1 MAILDRP
8 MFQRPLTRE
17 QLSRYGLPAFANGG
31 VVVQKFADGKEVK
44 IPPGY
49 QYNQGPNQQTVGGS
63 TLMERYQDPKSF
75 SELQA
80 YGEQKGLGDLERRI
94 AELERIIANPD
105 YYGEEQVAAAKA
117 ELPKLKAELTQK
129 DKTISTEENSTPV
142 PEDIKKAKTPQQLR
156 EALLNEESQ
165 LTDEKIKAKQEEMQD
180 NLTLTEDKEQ
190 LTKLE
195 KLVKERSALY
205 KKMLGDPKE
214 GLKYQGLL
222 QLAQFGLNLASAKGG
237 NFAEKIANSA
247 KDPLQ
252 TFAALGQEA
261 IKDERAID
269 MLAIK
274 GAEEELGRTQKPG
287 TFGQL
292 VQDLINSKGLSPE
305 KAAEEA
311 TRIYEQKSGKTI
323 AEMKDERYS
332 ELLALYTQELGEVDK
347 AVNAADAQI
356 KKEFGTGMFLEQDS
370 KETVETGG
378 NIVEIDSDAEFESLA
393 PGTQYRNKGETQVRV
408 K

>member
-8 MFQRPLTRE
+8 MFQRPLTKD
-17 QLSRYGLPAFANGG
+17 QLRAYGIPAFANGG
-31 VVVQKFADGKEVK
+31 IVVQKFANGREVT

-49 QYNQGPNQQTVGGS
+49 QYDDKALGQTTGS
-63 TLMERYQDPKSF
+63 PTAMETVMDPKSYTPMV
-75 SELQA
+75 EKYA
-80 YGEQKGLGDLERRI
+80 KKGVTNLEGRI
-94 AELERIIANPD
+94 ATLERIIANPE
-105 YYGEEQVAAAKA
+105 YYGEDKVAEAQA
-117 ELPKLKAELTQK
+117 ELPKLKAELAERKATTGSEEQK
-129 DKTISTEENSTPV
+129 IEATSTPV
-142 PEDIKKAKTPQQLR
+142 PEDIKKAKTTTELK
-156 EALLNEESQ
+156 EAILKGKGPGQDEIIEEKTTSV
-165 LTDEKIKAKQEEMQD
+165 TDTLGEPEKQRLSD
-180 NLTLTEDKEQ
+180 
-190 LTKLE
+190 LE
-195 KLVKERSALY
+195 SLVRERSDLY
-205 KKMLGDPKE
+205 KKILGDPRE
-214 GLKYQGLL
+214 GLKQQGLL

-252 TFAALGQEA
+252 AFATLGREA
-261 IKDERAID
+261 MKDERAID
-269 MLAIK
+269 MIAIK

-332 ELLALYTQELGEVDK
+332 ELLVLYEKELGV
-347 AVNAADAQI
+347 VNDAIEAADAQI

-370 KETVETGG
+370 TTTTTPTSTEEVIK
-378 NIVEIDSDAEFESLA
+378 ID
-393 PGTQYRNKGETQVRV
+393 
-408 K
+408 

>member
-8 MFQRPLTRE
+8 MFQRPLTKD
-17 QLSRYGLPAFANGG
+17 QLRAYGIPAFANGG
-31 VVVQKFADGKEVK
+31 IVVQKFANGREVT

-49 QYNQGPNQQTVGGS
+49 QYDDKALGQTTGS
-63 TLMERYQDPKSF
+63 PTAMETVMDPKSYTPMV
-75 SELQA
+75 EKYA
-80 YGEQKGLGDLERRI
+80 KKGVTNLEGRI
-94 AELERIIANPD
+94 ATLERIIANPE
-105 YYGEEQVAAAKA
+105 YYGEDKVAEAQA
-117 ELPKLKAELTQK
+117 ELPKLKAELAERKATTGSEEQK
-129 DKTISTEENSTPV
+129 IEATSTPV
-142 PEDIKKAKTPQQLR
+142 PEDIKKAKTTTELK
-156 EALLNEESQ
+156 EAILKGKGPGQDEIIEEKTTSV
-165 LTDEKIKAKQEEMQD
+165 TD
-180 NLTLTEDKEQ
+180 TLGAPE
-190 LTKLE
+190 
-195 KLVKERSALY
+195 KERLSDLESLVRERSDLY
-205 KKMLGDPKE
+205 KKILGDPRE
-214 GLKYQGLL
+214 GLKQQGLL

-252 TFAALGQEA
+252 AFATLGREA
-261 IKDERAID
+261 MKDERAID
-269 MLAIK
+269 MIAIK

-332 ELLALYTQELGEVDK
+332 ELLALYTEELGEVDK
-347 AVNAADAQI
+347 AVTAADAQI

-370 KETVETGG
+370 TTTTTPTNTEEVIK
-378 NIVEIDSDAEFESLA
+378 ID
-393 PGTQYRNKGETQVRV
+393 
-408 K
+408 

>member
-8 MFQRPLTRE
+8 MFQRPLTKD
-17 QLSRYGLPAFANGG
+17 QLRAYGIPAFANGG
-31 VVVQKFADGKEVK
+31 IVRMQTGGDPSGLFTPGGTGQKIKEAKEAQPKIMLSDVMGTTSATASIESQIRRLETLIANKKASNPDADTSAEEAK
-44 IPPGY
+44 
-49 QYNQGPNQQTVGGS
+49 
-63 TLMERYQDPKSF
+63 L
-75 SELQA
+75 
-80 YGEQKGLGDLERRI
+80 
-94 AELERIIANPD
+94 AELKKELIETGQEAVKDIA
-105 YYGEEQVAAAKA
+105 
-117 ELPKLKAELTQK
+117 
-129 DKTISTEENSTPV
+129 TPV
-142 PEDIKKAKTPQQLR
+142 PEDIRTAKTTTELK
-156 EALLNEESQ
+156 EAILKGKGPGQDEIIEEKTTSV
-165 LTDEKIKAKQEEMQD
+165 TD
-180 NLTLTEDKEQ
+180 TLGAPE
-190 LTKLE
+190 
-195 KLVKERSALY
+195 KERLSDLESLVRERSDLY
-205 KKMLGDPKE
+205 KKILGDPRE
-214 GLKYQGLL
+214 GLKQQGLL
-222 QLAQFGLNLASAKGG
+222 QLAQFGLNLASARGG
-237 NFAEKIANSA
+237 NFAEKIAKSA

-252 TFAALGQEA
+252 AFATLGREA
-261 IKDERAID
+261 MKDERAID
-269 MLAIK
+269 MIAIK

-356 KKEFGTGMFLEQDS
+356 KKEFGTGMFIEQNS

-378 NIVEIDSDAEFESLA
+378 NIVEIDSDTEFEALE

>member
-8 MFQRPLTRE
+8 LFQRPLTKD
-17 QLSRYGLPAFANGG
+17 QLRAYGIPAFANGG
-31 VVVQKFADGKEVK
+31 IVKMRNGGDPLGLFTPGGKGQEIKEAKEAQPKIMLSDVMGTTSATASIESQIRRLETLIANKKASNPDADTSAEEAK
-44 IPPGY
+44 
-49 QYNQGPNQQTVGGS
+49 
-63 TLMERYQDPKSF
+63 L
-75 SELQA
+75 
-80 YGEQKGLGDLERRI
+80 
-94 AELERIIANPD
+94 AELKKELIETGQEAVKDIA
-105 YYGEEQVAAAKA
+105 
-117 ELPKLKAELTQK
+117 
-129 DKTISTEENSTPV
+129 TPV
-142 PEDIKKAKTPQQLR
+142 PEDIRTAKTTTELK
-156 EALLNEESQ
+156 EAILKGKGPGQDEIIEEKTTSV
-165 LTDEKIKAKQEEMQD
+165 TD
-180 NLTLTEDKEQ
+180 TLGAPE
-190 LTKLE
+190 
-195 KLVKERSALY
+195 KERLSDLESLVRERSDLY
-205 KKMLGDPKE
+205 KKILGDPRE
-214 GLKYQGLL
+214 GLKQQGLL
-222 QLAQFGLNLASAKGG
+222 QLAQFGLNLASARGG

-252 TFAALGQEA
+252 AFATLGREA
-261 IKDERAID
+261 MKDERAID
-269 MLAIK
+269 MIAIK

-347 AVNAADAQI
+347 AVTAADAQI
-356 KKEFGTGMFLEQDS
+356 KKEFGTGMFIEQDS
-370 KETVETGG
+370 KETVKTGG
-378 NIVEIDSDAEFESLA
+378 NIVEIDSDAEFEALE

>member
-8 MFQRPLTRE
+8 MFQRPLTKD
-17 QLSRYGLPAFANGG
+17 QLRAYGIPAFANGG
-31 VVVQKFADGKEVK
+31 IVRMQTGGDPSGLFKPGGTGQKIKEAKEAQPKIMLSDVMGTTSATASIESQIRRLETLIANKKASNPDADTSAEEAK
-44 IPPGY
+44 
-49 QYNQGPNQQTVGGS
+49 
-63 TLMERYQDPKSF
+63 L
-75 SELQA
+75 
-80 YGEQKGLGDLERRI
+80 
-94 AELERIIANPD
+94 AELKKELIETGQEAVKDIA
-105 YYGEEQVAAAKA
+105 
-117 ELPKLKAELTQK
+117 
-129 DKTISTEENSTPV
+129 TPV
-142 PEDIKKAKTPQQLR
+142 PEDIRTAKTTTELK
-156 EALLNEESQ
+156 EAILKGKGPGQDEIIEEKTTSV
-165 LTDEKIKAKQEEMQD
+165 TD
-180 NLTLTEDKEQ
+180 TLGAPE
-190 LTKLE
+190 
-195 KLVKERSALY
+195 KERLSDLESLVRERSDLY
-205 KKMLGDPKE
+205 KKILGDPRE
-214 GLKYQGLL
+214 GLKQQGLL
-222 QLAQFGLNLASAKGG
+222 QLAQFGLNLASARGG
-237 NFAEKIANSA
+237 NFAEKIAKSA

-252 TFAALGQEA
+252 AFATLGREA
-261 IKDERAID
+261 MKDERAID
-269 MLAIK
+269 MIAIK

-356 KKEFGTGMFLEQDS
+356 KKEFGTGMFIEQNS

-378 NIVEIDSDAEFESLA
+378 NIVEIDSDTEFEALE